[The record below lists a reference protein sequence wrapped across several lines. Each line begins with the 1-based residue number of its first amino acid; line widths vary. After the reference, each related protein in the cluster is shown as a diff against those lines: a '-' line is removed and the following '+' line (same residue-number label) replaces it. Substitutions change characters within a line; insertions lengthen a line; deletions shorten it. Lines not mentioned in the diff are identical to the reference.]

1 MLNGHGTVIKFPC
14 GNNGVVISLLQI
26 LSISYIRSMP
36 DYFKHCCAAAL
47 LAGMQITAAQAQIS
61 DTTLRNLSTCDA
73 SFFRS
78 LQKDGA
84 AFADKV
90 PLAQR
95 GEYSWI
101 KVANRYQENA
111 NSIMFSAPLS
121 AGKLK
126 VLGYSD
132 DVSDLGKMGRYYSWA
147 FFVEGKVDEVYQ
159 QLKPWLHDGQR
170 VRRDDEV
177 YIRSEVRLPGGGW
190 QAFVSASNEAVGLNR
205 VERVLLIEPHDK
217 LDNVVRV
224 GCSLQGNVGADVLRE
239 IRPDIDA
246 SEYPALPNAANAYDS
261 APLPPE
267 VLSAVKAALAAAP
280 VWQPKF
286 KTMHYVLKRTALTPP
301 GEVSSHGET
310 LRVHEEWIDRTDLHQ
325 SKGWL
330 S

>member
-1 MLNGHGTVIKFPC
+1 MI
-14 GNNGVVISLLQI
+14 
-26 LSISYIRSMP
+26 
-36 DYFKHCCAAAL
+36 
-47 LAGMQITAAQAQIS
+47 
-61 DTTLRNLSTCDA
+61 
-73 SFFRS
+73 
-78 LQKDGA
+78 
-84 AFADKV
+84 
-90 PLAQR
+90 
-95 GEYSWI
+95 
-101 KVANRYQENA
+101 
-111 NSIMFSAPLS
+111 
-121 AGKLK
+121 
-126 VLGYSD
+126 
-132 DVSDLGKMGRYYSWA
+132 
-147 FFVEGKVDEVYQ
+147 
-159 QLKPWLHDGQR
+159 HDGQR

-286 KTMHYVLKRTALTPP
+286 KTMHYVLKRTSLTPP